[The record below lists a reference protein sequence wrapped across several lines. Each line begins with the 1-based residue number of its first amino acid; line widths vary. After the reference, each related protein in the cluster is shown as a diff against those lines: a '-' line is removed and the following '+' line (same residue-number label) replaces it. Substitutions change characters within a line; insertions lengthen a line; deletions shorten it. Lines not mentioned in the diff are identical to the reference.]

1 MKLLDVGSRG
11 LVLAGALAWVGCK
24 KGSSSEHSVNAAPA
38 AIAIQWNTNA
48 NAYRAQ
54 MGATLAFACPPG
66 GSPSTVWGSDTYTSD
81 SSICGAAAHSGRIQ
95 AASGGVVQIQI
106 APGLPSY
113 SGTIRGG
120 VATLNYGSYPAS
132 FTIVGGPAP
141 GLIAVPVPAVAV
153 NAQGVNIGGVQIQVG
168 GANGGSNPWSE
179 NARAR
184 RGQNGTSFVHQCPP
198 GGSFGSVWGS
208 GPYTDDSSI
217 CTAAVHAGRIQQ
229 AAGGAVTVFVHPGRA
244 RYPGSAANGVTS
256 SSFAS
261 YPGSFAFDAVLA
273 PEAAAPGGA
282 EALSWTQN
290 ASQFRGQNAT
300 THLVWCPPNGSAS
313 SVWGSN
319 PFTDDSSICTAGVHA
334 GKIQLASGGSFRIRI
349 GPGLPRYRG
358 SARNGVTSSNFGSFP
373 GSYIVVP

>member
-1 MKLLDVGSRG
+1 MKLLEEGSRG
-11 LVLAGALAWVGCK
+11 LVLVGALALALVGCK
-24 KGSSSEHSVNAAPA
+24 KGSSEQGSAAAPPA
-38 AIAIQWNTNA
+38 VAIQWNTNA

-54 MGATLAFACPPG
+54 IGATLSFSCPPG

-95 AASGGVVQIQI
+95 AASGGVVQIQM

-113 SGTIRGG
+113 AGTIRGG

-132 FTIVGGPAP
+132 FTIVGGAAP
-141 GLIAVPVPAVAV
+141 GLIAVPVPAVNV
-153 NAQGVNIGGVQIQVG
+153 NSQGVNIGGVQIQVG
-168 GANGGSNPWSE
+168 GGGSGNPWSE
-179 NARAR
+179 NARSH

-229 AAGGAVTVFVHPGRA
+229 AAGGAVTVFIHPGRA
-244 RYPGSAANGVTS
+244 SYPGSAANGVTS
-256 SSFAS
+256 STFAS

-273 PEAAAPGGA
+273 PEAAAPAGS

-290 ASQFRGQNAT
+290 ATQFRGQNAT
-300 THLVWCPPNGSAS
+300 THTVWCPPNGSAG

-334 GKIQLASGGSFRIRI
+334 GKIQLAAGGSFRIRI
-349 GPGLPRYRG
+349 GPGMPRYRG
-358 SARNGVTSSNFGSFP
+358 SARNGVTSSNFASFP